1 MAAAEHRFVLVD
13 SSAIITAFFED
24 RRGHEE
30 IYQFI
35 EQAARDGKL
44 FAPEPKPSRLAVAQR

>member
-1 MAAAEHRFVLVD
+1 METTEHRFVLVD
-13 SSAIITAFFED
+13 SSAIIMAFFQD

-44 FAPEPKPSRLAVAQR
+44 